1 MKEKEKLE
9 VEKMKGVKIGEKKFG
24 IETLHELICANP
36 IEKAINC
43 EICQQVLKELREAIE
58 EEMRK
63 EGWDV

>member
-1 MKEKEKLE
+1 MKR
-9 VEKMKGVKIGEKKFG
+9 VKIGEKKFG